1 MQAGNLCVRE
11 VVTVDPGETLTQA
24 AHLMRQHHIGLLVV
38 VEADGAGPDLQVI
51 GVLTD
56 RDIVTAVI
64 ARKVDLDAVFV
75 ADVMTRCPL
84 LVSEASSLDS
94 VLYQMREAGVRR
106 VPVVGFRNELVGV
119 LSLDDVLDEM
129 ARMLAD
135 VAGAIRRGRR
145 VERTVRPERP

>member
-1 MQAGNLCVRE
+1 MHAGNLCSRE
-11 VVTVDPGETLTQA
+11 VVTIGPGETLIQA
-24 AHLMRQHHIGLLVV
+24 AHLMRQHHVGLLVV
-38 VEADGAGPDLQVI
+38 AQEGERDDGLRVA

-64 ARKVDLDAVFV
+64 ARAADIGSLRV
-75 ADVMTRCPL
+75 ADVMTRNPL
-84 LVSEASSLDS
+84 LVAEASSLDS

-106 VPVVGFRNELVGV
+106 VPVVGLRNELVGI

-135 VAGAIRRGRR
+135 VAGAIRKGRR
-145 VERTVRPERP
+145 LEHTARPDSP